1 MKNHHYNLYSQ
12 LVQERRSIY
21 RIQKFYLRD
30 AKGCKKCQD
39 FWRKLLK
46 EKENLTSEIL
56 RLIENH
62 K

>member
-1 MKNHHYNLYSQ
+1 MNNHLYNLYSQ
-12 LVQERRSIY
+12 LVQDCRGIY

-30 AKGCKKCQD
+30 ARGCKKCQE

-46 EKENLTSEIL
+46 EKENTTKIL
-56 RLIENH
+56 LDLIKIH